1 MEKKQLTPKP
11 GDRLL
16 NTATRLFCRHGINA
30 TGIDKILAEAGVAKM
45 TLYNQFGSKE
55 GLVFAVLEREGEAW
69 RSWFQTA
76 VDQLGGTPADKL
88 VGIFDVLEN
97 WFQQDGFYGCAFINA
112 VAEHNK
118 EDPRI
123 RSLAQA
129 HKKKVLAVIQS
140 GRAGRRERSGS
151 GNGVDRHPGGRYH
164 HRGGDHRHVRARAA
178 RRGRRPHDPGVA
190 ASSFPASR
198 AAARREP
205 RSRGVTTS
213 VISGLDSD
221 IS

>member
-1 MEKKQLTPKP
+1 MEKKQPTPKP

-45 TLYNQFGSKE
+45 TLYNQFGCKE

-69 RSWFQTA
+69 RSWFQAA
-76 VDQLGGTPADKL
+76 VDKLSGTPADKL

-97 WFQQDGFYGCAFINA
+97 WFQQEGFINA

-129 HKKKVLAVIQS
+129 HKKKVLAVIKSLVEQ
-140 GRAGRRERSGS
+140 AGVSDPEAVTESIGIL
-151 GNGVDRHPGGRYH
+151 VDGAIIAAVITGTSEH
-164 HRGGDHRHVRARAA
+164 A
-178 RRGRRPHDPGVA
+178 RRGAGAVRMILASQLPASQLPARQPA
-190 ASSFPASR
+190 ASHAH
-198 AAARREP
+198 AA
-205 RSRGVTTS
+205 
-213 VISGLDSD
+213 
-221 IS
+221 

>member
-1 MEKKQLTPKP
+1 MELKQHTLKP

-16 NTATRLFCRHGINA
+16 ATATRLFCRHGINA

-69 RSWFQTA
+69 RAWFQTA
-76 VDQLGGTPADKL
+76 VDQLGGTPRDKL

-97 WFQQDGFYGCAFINA
+97 WFKQEGFYGCAFINA

-123 RSLAQA
+123 RTLAQA
-129 HKKKVLAVIQS
+129 HKKKVLGHHPV
-140 GRAGRRERSGS
+140 AGRTGRGTRPRRGDGS
-151 GNGVDRHPGGRYH
+151 DRDPGGWRD
-164 HRGGDHRHVRARAA
+164 HRRRHYRHVRACAP
-178 RRGRRPHDPGVA
+178 RRGRRAHDPGIA
-190 ASSFPASR
+190 APR
-198 AAARREP
+198 QAAFHQPRPRRL
-205 RSRGVTTS
+205 TND
-213 VISGLDSD
+213 GL
-221 IS
+221 

>member
-1 MEKKQLTPKP
+1 MEKKQPTPKP

-69 RSWFQTA
+69 RSWFQAA
-76 VDQLGGTPADKL
+76 VDKLGGTPADKL

-97 WFQQDGFYGCAFINA
+97 WFEQEGFYGCAFINA

-118 EDPRI
+118 EDPHI

-140 GRAGRRERSGS
+140 LVEQAGVSDPEAVTESIGIL
-151 GNGVDRHPGGRYH
+151 VDGTII
-164 HRGGDHRHVRARAA
+164 AA
-178 RRGRRPHDPGVA
+178 VITG
-190 ASSFPASR
+190 
-198 AAARREP
+198 
-205 RSRGVTTS
+205 TS
-213 VISGLDSD
+213 
-221 IS
+221 

>member
-1 MEKKQLTPKP
+1 MEKKQLTLKP

-88 VGIFDVLEN
+88 IGIFDVLEN
-97 WFQQDGFYGCAFINA
+97 WFKQDGFYGCAFINA

-123 RSLAQA
+123 RTMAQA
-129 HKKKVLAVIQS
+129 HKSKVLAVIRELAEQAGVTDPEAVTEAVGILVDGAIIAAVITGTS
-140 GRAGRRERSGS
+140 GHA
-151 GNGVDRHPGGRYH
+151 RHG
-164 HRGGDHRHVRARAA
+164 
-178 RRGRRPHDPGVA
+178 
-190 ASSFPASR
+190 
-198 AAARREP
+198 AAAVRMILASQLPVRQP
-205 RSRGVTTS
+205 TPSHAHAA
-213 VISGLDSD
+213 
-221 IS
+221 

>member
-16 NTATRLFCRHGINA
+16 NTATRLFCLHGINA

-76 VDQLGGTPADKL
+76 VDQLAGSPADKL
-88 VGIFDVLEN
+88 VGIFEVLED

-123 RSLAQA
+123 RSLAMA
-129 HKKKVLAVIQS
+129 HKRKVLAVI
-140 GRAGRRERSGS
+140 RSLA
-151 GNGVDRHPGGRYH
+151 DQ
-164 HRGGDHRHVRARAA
+164 A
-178 RRGRRPHDPGVA
+178 
-190 ASSFPASR
+190 
-198 AAARREP
+198 
-205 RSRGVTTS
+205 GVTDPEAVTELIGILVDGAIIAAVIAGTS
-213 VISGLDSD
+213 EHARHGANAVRMILTSQLPLRQSAP
-221 IS
+221 SHAHAA